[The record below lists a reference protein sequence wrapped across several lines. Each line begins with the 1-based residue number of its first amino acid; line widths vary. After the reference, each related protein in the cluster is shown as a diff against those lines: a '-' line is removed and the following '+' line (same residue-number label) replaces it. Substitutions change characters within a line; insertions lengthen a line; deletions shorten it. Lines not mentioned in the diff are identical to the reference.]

1 MNGLHAFL
9 CIWLIGA
16 YIGACM
22 RMNLIISLITKNDIM
37 VAGCIGE
44 VYHIFCIFKNP
55 HLCRHVTN
63 KRSLTYWI
71 TARVRQYMCN
81 CRYRDAK
88 STGNICLRSPPQ
100 IKICGDPRCFFAE
113 FCYFLHKILAYVK
126 KKQYLCVVKRKQEDF
141 L

>member
-1 MNGLHAFL
+1 
-9 CIWLIGA
+9 
-16 YIGACM
+16 
-22 RMNLIISLITKNDIM
+22 M

-71 TARVRQYMCN
+71 TARVRQYVCN

-88 STGNICLRSPPQ
+88 STGNICLRSPH
-100 IKICGDPRCFFAE
+100 KLKFAGTPDV
-113 FCYFLHKILAYVK
+113 FLQNFVTFYTKSLRMSK
-126 KKQYLCVVKRKQEDF
+126 KNSTF
-141 L
+141 AS